1 MFISK
6 TSVAAQG
13 PFRIHHIAHKTGWN
27 HCFQSDWL
35 AALKHLGFSV
45 HQFLI
50 SHPGNKVALTRRQ
63 AYKISVVS
71 TLWLIIKDFVWDL
84 VARKQDTLRHNLI
97 SPKYQKKNTKNY
109 FETVVSWLV
118 CKTNSQTDV
127 MMHSKQFLQNIRPV
141 FFFLS
146 YLNQTFERYCITVST
161 RKIKY

>member
-1 MFISK
+1 MSFNWINSTLIHQVQQVFISK

-13 PFRIHHIAHKTGWN
+13 PFRNHHIAHKTGWN

-97 SPKYQKKNTKNY
+97 SPKYQKKIQKTTLRLWSVGW
-109 FETVVSWLV
+109 FVRLTVKLMSW
-118 CKTNSQTDV
+118 CTASN
-127 MMHSKQFLQNIRPV
+127 FYRI
-141 FFFLS
+141 
-146 YLNQTFERYCITVST
+146 
-161 RKIKY
+161 